1 MNMNKLFCVAL
12 LFCLAFC
19 MSGRVVIYPV
29 PSEAP
34 VNRSFGL
41 EVRDAGVS
49 GAEWSPVG
57 LYNVRVDETVGG
69 KHSVRNSSMAIFDFD
84 GSVEVK
90 VTARGRV
97 IESARVRPLAR
108 GIEVKS
114 LNDSVFVFTLDKP
127 ENLSVEVNGD
137 IFDNI
142 QLFAGAIQTD
152 IPVGRELR
160 KLRKDRNFLYFA
172 PGYHRLPEPLK
183 VRDNQRV
190 CIAGGA
196 YIDGVINVD
205 TVSNV
210 RIWGRGVVYP
220 SRTAGIYV
228 RNSRNVEIDGIM
240 TTQLPVGGSDS
251 VKINNVKVISY
262 YGWGDGFNV
271 FASGNV
277 SYDNVFA
284 RTSDDCT
291 TVYCTRKDFN
301 GSARNIRME
310 NSTLWADVAHVIEIG
325 LHGNVEQPDSAVNL
339 LYRNIDV
346 LDEKEMQLDY
356 QGVMSIDVGDN
367 NLVKNVTFE
376 NIRIENIRQGRLLSM
391 RLCWNK
397 KYCGAPGRGIE
408 NVTFKDI
415 TYNGDNAEIS
425 LILGY
430 DENRRVRNVTF
441 DNLVINGVR
450 YSDDMPGK
458 PGWYKTSDM
467 ARIYVG
473 EHVDNVIFK

>member
-1 MNMNKLFCVAL
+1 MKKL
-12 LFCLAFC
+12 LFATLALGA
-19 MSGRVVIYPV
+19 SLGASARVVTYPV
-29 PSEAP
+29 PAEAP
-34 VNRSFGL
+34 VNLSFGL
-41 EVRDAGVS
+41 EVREAGVPGDS
-49 GAEWSPVG
+49 EWTPVG
-57 LYNVRVDETVGG
+57 LYNVKVDETVAG

-84 GSVEVK
+84 GSVEVR
-90 VTARGRV
+90 VTAHGRV
-97 IESARVRPLAR
+97 VRTARVRPLAR
-108 GIEVKS
+108 AVDTEIV
-114 LNDSVFVFTLDKP
+114 NDSVFVFTLDRP
-127 ENLSVEVNGD
+127 GNLSVEVNDD

-142 QLFAGAIQTD
+142 QLFAGAVPEDAPTA
-152 IPVGRELR
+152 RELKR
-160 KLRKDRNFLYFA
+160 LRKDKNFICFA
-172 PGYHRLPEPLK
+172 PGYHKLSQPLK

-190 CIAGGA
+190 YIAGGA
-196 YIDGVINVD
+196 YVDGVINVD

-210 RIWGRGVVYP
+210 RIWGRGIVNP
-220 SRTAGIYV
+220 GREAGMYV
-228 RNSRNVEIDGIM
+228 RNSRNVEIDGLM

-251 VKINNVKVISY
+251 VKISNVKVISH

-271 FASGNV
+271 FASSNV

-291 TVYCTRKDFN
+291 TVYCTRKGFN
-301 GSARNIRME
+301 GSARNITME

-346 LDEKEMQLDY
+346 LDAKEMQLDY

-376 NIRIENIRQGRLLSM
+376 NIRIENFRQGRLLSM

-415 TYNGDNAEIS
+415 TYNGDNSEIS

-430 DENRRVRNVTF
+430 DESRCIRNVTF

-458 PGWYKTSDM
+458 PGWYKTSDL

-473 EHVDNVIFK
+473 EHVENVIFK